1 MIWKGKTAWS
11 IQMTTTILIAD
22 DHDIFRQ
29 GLAALLDAEDGLVL
43 LSQAGNGREA
53 WEHIKSLEPD
63 IAILDINMPDMTG
76 IEVTRKTVDS
86 GLKTQVVLL
95 TMYEDPSTVLEG
107 QEAGA
112 SGYILKDNSFE
123 EMVTAVRTV
132 VCGGTFVTPSIREK
146 MQKMKR
152 DGQSAVQLSKRER
165 EVITLIALGKS
176 SKEIARVMEI
186 SPRTV
191 DTYRKRLMD
200 KLGLKNLA
208 EVVRYAVRLGVVS

>member
-1 MIWKGKTAWS
+1 
-11 IQMTTTILIAD
+11 MTTTILIAD

-29 GLAALLDAEDGLVL
+29 GLAALLDAEEGLVL

>member
-1 MIWKGKTAWS
+1 
-11 IQMTTTILIAD
+11 MTTTILIAD

-76 IEVTRKTVDS
+76 IEVTRKTVDA

-112 SGYILKDNSFE
+112 FGYILKDNSFE
-123 EMVTAVRTV
+123 EMVTAVQTV

-165 EVITLIALGKS
+165 EVIKLIALGKS
-176 SKEIARVMEI
+176 SKEIARIMEI

>member
-1 MIWKGKTAWS
+1 
-11 IQMTTTILIAD
+11 MTTTILIAD

-165 EVITLIALGKS
+165 EVIKLIALGKS

>member
-1 MIWKGKTAWS
+1 
-11 IQMTTTILIAD
+11 MTTTILIAD

-29 GLAALLDAEDGLVL
+29 GLAALLDAEDGFML

-76 IEVTRKTVDS
+76 IEVTRKTVDA

-112 SGYILKDNSFE
+112 FGYILKDNSFE
-123 EMVTAVRTV
+123 EMVTAVQTV

-165 EVITLIALGKS
+165 EVIKLIALGKS
-176 SKEIARVMEI
+176 SKEIARIMEI

>member
-1 MIWKGKTAWS
+1 
-11 IQMTTTILIAD
+11 MTTTILIAD

-29 GLAALLDAEDGLVL
+29 GLAALLDAEEGLVL

-76 IEVTRKTVDS
+76 IEVTRKTVDA

>member
-1 MIWKGKTAWS
+1 
-11 IQMTTTILIAD
+11 MTTTILIAD

-76 IEVTRKTVDS
+76 IEVTRKTVDA

-112 SGYILKDNSFE
+112 FGYILKDNSFE
-123 EMVTAVRTV
+123 EMVTAVQTV

-165 EVITLIALGKS
+165 EVIKLIALGKS
-176 SKEIARVMEI
+176 SKEIARILEI